1 MENKELAIIQNKI
14 LVIRNQQVMIDR
26 DIAELYGVETK
37 VLNQAV
43 KRNADRFP
51 DRFMFQL
58 TKEEQ
63 SKIDSSSLRSQFV
76 TLKKNDTDN
85 LRGKHSKYL
94 SYAFTEQGVAML
106 SSVLRSPTA
115 VQVSVKIMDA
125 FVAMRRFLMSNA
137 QIFQRLDSLE
147 IHRIES
153 DKRIDEL
160 FTRMDRYKIDD
171 TQGIFFQ
178 GQIFDAYA
186 KFQSFISQAQKEII
200 LIDNYV
206 DLSVLERLATKN
218 IGVDVTIYTLPNTRL
233 TAQDIRTFNA
243 QYPTLTVKHTSQMH
257 DRFLIIDNS
266 ILYHVGASLKDLG
279 KKCFAF
285 DLFDAS
291 FIPDILEKVM

>member
-43 KRNADRFP
+43 KRNIDRFP
-51 DRFMFQL
+51 ERFMFQL
-58 TKEEQ
+58 NQEEFCF
-63 SKIDSSSLRSQFV
+63 LRSQFV
-76 TLKKNDTDN
+76 TSKTET
-85 LRGKHSKYL
+85 RGGRQYL
-94 SYAFTEQGVAML
+94 PYAFTEQGCAML
-106 SSVLRSPTA
+106 SSVLKSETA
-115 VQVSVKIMDA
+115 VQVSIKIMDA

-178 GQIFDAYA
+178 GQIFDAYT

-218 IGVDVTIYTLPNTRL
+218 SGVDVTIYTLPNTRL
-233 TAQDIRTFNA
+233 TTQDIRTFNA
-243 QYPTLTVKHTSQMH
+243 QYPTLTVKYTSQMH
-257 DRFLIIDNS
+257 DRFLIIDNR